1 MKKRKEAI
9 RMFEAVF
16 LGEPCVLM
24 TFQPPQIGVF
34 DSPEALDSVLKRK
47 SIQKAYV
54 VLNKTSDEALEKL
67 PSNRLTKMTKGL
79 GIRNEDIT
87 EYRFFFIDI
96 DVVGLREENGEKQNA
111 SDIQHDCAREVSRQ
125 VKEYLEGLG
134 FPDPV
139 VIDSANGFHVLYK
152 LSLSVTPEHK
162 KLIKKAVCA
171 LAEKLDTAECKI
183 DTVVADPGRK
193 IKIPGSVNQADQ
205 KFIRYSFIEE
215 LPEKLTDV
223 TEEQLELLVSDG
235 TGESD
240 GWKCSPESESE
251 KDDIV
256 DVAETIGEYFTSDSG
271 QTFAN
276 VRIDDEKV
284 VTMNIMSNQFRLVVR
299 RALKE
304 AVKVRTLS
312 SDMWKSLLDYLEVVA
327 SENKVTKKIYNRIGK
342 SGEAIYY
349 DLEDDDYQSVMI
361 TEKGW
366 EIIPTPPGIFQ
377 RVDLD
382 KPQVVPEYDE
392 EFDYF
397 GTLEELFNLSN
408 RREVELLGIWLISCF
423 IPDIA
428 KPLVLFSGA
437 HATGKSTACSMLQD
451 LISPQT
457 MERSSFPR
465 RIDDLVVRL
474 CNRCLCSWDNCE
486 KISAEAS
493 AILCQCITGGNY
505 EKRKLYTDATLIS
518 IPLKSM
524 VLMNSCESI
533 LEKPDILSRTLQFN
547 LSSMDGR
554 KMRDDNS
561 MKALFEE
568 KKPYLLGYILLCVS
582 GVLGI
587 RNDSQCVAEI
597 RYVTRMTEFQR
608 VATQIATACFGKD
621 ATYVEELL
629 TENKR
634 RIDMDV
640 LESNPVAV
648 LITEFMKRRT
658 RWEGSVTDLYDQID
672 QLAFEQG
679 IERSNKLYP
688 KHAASLSMRLNSMV
702 EILENAGIT
711 FNIRPEGKYKK
722 IYIKNNGKQ
731 EVFGSKRRRK

>member
-1 MKKRKEAI
+1 MCI
-9 RMFEAVF
+9 R
-16 LGEPCVLM
+16 
-24 TFQPPQIGVF
+24 
-34 DSPEALDSVLKRK
+34 DSDSSEALGTVLRRK
-47 SIQKAYV
+47 SIQRAYT
-54 VLNKTSDEALEKL
+54 VLNKVSEEALGRL

-79 GIRNEDIT
+79 GIKNEDIT

-96 DVVGLREENGEKQNA
+96 DVVGLNVEEGEKQNA
-111 SDIQHDCAREVSRQ
+111 SDTQHDCARKVARR
-125 VKEYLEGLG
+125 VKEYLASLG

-554 KMRDDNS
+554 KMRDDSS

-722 IYIKNNGKQ
+722 IYIRNKQ
-731 EVFGSKRRRK
+731 EVFGSKRRGERKC